1 LKRGELEK
9 AGRNAGLFVG
19 APAELLPAAAIPHP
33 PSLENMA
40 RFNKPLMACTG
51 HWKSRPVLPMF

>member
-1 LKRGELEK
+1 LEK